1 MATLRR
7 TQMYLPED
15 ILLELKRKS
24 NKEKTTIAH
33 IIRNAVS
40 DFLKREKERD
50 WEKDSLW
57 NMVGAGSSQEGDIS
71 VNHDKY
77 LYGKE

>member
-1 MATLRR
+1 
-7 TQMYLPED
+7 MYLPED

-40 DFLKREKERD
+40 DFLKREKEKD
-50 WEKDSLW
+50 WEKDPLW
-57 NMVGAGSSQEGDIS
+57 NMVGAGSSQGGNIS
-71 VNHDKY
+71 EEHDKY
-77 LYGKE
+77 LYGKDK